1 MYAPSPLEY
10 LSYKLNFPE
19 KDQAATA
26 SSAETLVEMEGN
38 TMGGIPCVQYQVRVH
53 KHQDL
58 VAVVPLATDELGKYR
73 FTGGSGQFNHISPLT
88 LLIVTFLY
96 SSGLVRKVQ
105 PS

>member
-1 MYAPSPLEY
+1 MYAPSLLEY

-19 KDQAATA
+19 KDQAV

-73 FTGGSGQFNHISPLT
+73 TQVDFANLT
-88 LLIVTFLY
+88 TYRPSCYLL
-96 SSGLVRKVQ
+96 
-105 PS
+105 